1 MVNRITA
8 AMEKAR
14 ARAELRDAGSG
25 AVSGSGPES
34 GPATKTATGTGAVA
48 RLPLPAVD
56 EAWAALPAHVPN
68 ARHLARNLIVT
79 REAGDAAMPFD
90 ILRTRMLK
98 EMRSHGWRRVA
109 ITSPDAGCGKS
120 TLAANLALSFARQSE
135 LRSLLLEVDLRRPS
149 LAQLLGLTDPPPFA
163 RALAGEIAPEA
174 ALTRIGSNLA
184 VGAGTAPVRGATEM
198 LQHQCVGEVLE
209 RIEQRLAPAVM
220 LFDLPPLMRS
230 DDAIAFLDKVDC
242 ALLVVEAEVTPLQD
256 IDLSEQELARN
267 TAVLGVVINKLQHNE
282 RPYGYG

>member
-1 MVNRITA
+1 MVNRITT

-14 ARAELRDAGSG
+14 ARAERRDAGAGSG
-25 AVSGSGPES
+25 AGSAPGAGPE
-34 GPATKTATGTGAVA
+34 TGAVA
-48 RLPLPAVD
+48 RLPLPAAD

-98 EMRSHGWRRVA
+98 EMRAHGWRRVA

-135 LRSLLLEVDLRRPS
+135 LRSLLLEVDLRRPA

-163 RALAGEIAPEA
+163 RALSGEIAPEA
-174 ALTRIGSNLA
+174 ALTRIGANLG
-184 VGAGTAPVRGATEM
+184 VGVSTGALRGATEV
-198 LQHQCVGEVLE
+198 LQHRRVGEVLE
-209 RIEQRLAPAVM
+209 RIEQRLAPAVV
-220 LFDLPPLMRS
+220 LFDLPPLLRS

-242 ALLVVEAEVTPLQD
+242 ALLVVEAEVTPLQQ
-256 IDLSEQELARN
+256 IDLCEQELARN
-267 TAVLGVVINKLQHNE
+267 TAVLGVVINKLQHTE

>member
-8 AMEKAR
+8 AIEKAR
-14 ARAELRDAGSG
+14 ARAEARAETREPATGQTAG
-25 AVSGSGPES
+25 AV
-34 GPATKTATGTGAVA
+34 T
-48 RLPLPAVD
+48 RLPLPAAD

-98 EMRSHGWRRVA
+98 EMRTNGWRRVA

-120 TLAANLALSFARQSE
+120 TLAANLALSFARQTE
-135 LRSLLLEVDLRRPS
+135 LRSILMEFDLRRPS
-149 LAQLLGLTDPPPFA
+149 LARLLGMPQPPKFA
-163 RALAGEIAPEA
+163 RALTGELAPEE
-174 ALTRIGSNLA
+174 ALCRIGANLA
-184 VGAGTAPVRGATEM
+184 VGVSTDKVQGATEI
-198 LQHQCVGEVLE
+198 LQQNRVREVLE
-209 RIEQRLAPAVM
+209 RIEQLFAPTVM

-242 ALLVVEAEVTPLQD
+242 ALLVVEAEVTPLHE
-256 IDLSEQELARN
+256 IDQSEQELARN
-267 TAVLGVVINKLQHNE
+267 TSVLGVVINKLQHND
-282 RPYGYG
+282 RAYGYG